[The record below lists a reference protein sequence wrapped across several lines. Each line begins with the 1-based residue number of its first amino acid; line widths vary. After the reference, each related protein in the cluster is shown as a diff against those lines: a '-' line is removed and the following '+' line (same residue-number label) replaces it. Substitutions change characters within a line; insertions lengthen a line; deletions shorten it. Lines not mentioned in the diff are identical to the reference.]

1 MWISRISILEFWLKQ
16 INAFHQLRKI
26 RALVK
31 NEQAHSFRSSLAG
44 NDWFCY
50 QVNMLNERLLDDLR
64 VVVSVD
70 EVAVIG
76 QPADGED
83 DHHHDEHFDH
93 LEWEKVD
100 KWNEEVTGSHSLVN
114 YGTLG
119 KDKNSNAA
127 LGGSA

>member
-31 NEQAHSFRSSLAG
+31 SSSLAG
-44 NDWFCY
+44 NDWFWY
-50 QVNMLNERLLDDLR
+50 QVNMLNEWLLDDIR

-83 DHHHDEHFDH
+83 DHHHDEHLDH
-93 LEWEKVD
+93 LEWEKGQ
-100 KWNEEVTGSHSLVN
+100 KWKLEALIRSLVTVIWD
-114 YGTLG
+114 GMRAKT
-119 KDKNSNAA
+119 
-127 LGGSA
+127 